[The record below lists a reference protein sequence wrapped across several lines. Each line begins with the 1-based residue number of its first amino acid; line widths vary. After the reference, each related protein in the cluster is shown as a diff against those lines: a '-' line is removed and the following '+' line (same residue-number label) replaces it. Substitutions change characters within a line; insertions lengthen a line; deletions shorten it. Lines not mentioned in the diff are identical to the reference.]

1 MLRYSHIPSSRNS
14 NCLSAK
20 NIVISLPGSI
30 NTFFASVEYPLVA
43 LLALSAG
50 LKTIH
55 KVQQTNYEL
64 AFHLNPNLEEA
75 KVREIKEKIESI
87 ITSNKGVISYS
98 KEPEKIRLSYKIK
111 HIGNSY
117 FGYIQFNLS
126 EAQALEELNEQLK
139 LNQDV
144 LRYLIVK
151 LPSDL
156 QKKQSMLKQVK
167 MRERQ
172 EKRAQTKTTT
182 PGEPKKDSKELDK
195 KLEEIIEGL

>member
-1 MLRYSHIPSSRNS
+1 M
-14 NCLSAK
+14 
-20 NIVISLPGSI
+20 
-30 NTFFASVEYPLVA
+30 
-43 LLALSAG
+43 
-50 LKTIH
+50 
-55 KVQQTNYEL
+55 QQTNYEL

-98 KEPEKIRLSYKIK
+98 KEPEKIRLSYEIK
-111 HIGNSY
+111 HIGNSF

-126 EAQALEELNEQLK
+126 ESRALEELNEQLK
-139 LNQDV
+139 LNPDV
-144 LRYLIVK
+144 MRYLIIK

-156 QKKQSMLKQVK
+156 QKKQSMLKQIK
-167 MRERQ
+167 MKERQ
-172 EKRAQTKTTT
+172 EKRAQAKATV